1 MTGMRGSGMRGTGMR
16 GRGVAVL
23 AALAAAGLV
32 GGCQTTVQ
40 ETFGIG
46 KRAPDEF
53 QIVKRQPLIM
63 PPDSTLR
70 PPRPGEVGP
79 ATQTTSVQAREVL
92 TGTAAPAPDTTLSGG
107 EQALLTDTRTQ
118 ADPNIRRMLLE
129 ENTELANIDESRFLI
144 ILDWQRRRMTPQ
156 GTPINAAAEADRLRA
171 EGISST
177 GPVTVRT
184 GSTPLPQT
192 GS

>member
-1 MTGMRGSGMRGTGMR
+1 MISIRACG
-16 GRGVAVL
+16 L
-23 AALAAAGLV
+23 ALLAAALL
-32 GGCQTTVQ
+32 GGCQSTVQ

-53 QIVKRQPLIM
+53 QIVRRQPLII

-70 PPRPGEVGP
+70 PPRPGEAGP
-79 ATQTTSVQAREVL
+79 GTQSTAAQAREVL
-92 TGTAAPAPDTTLSGG
+92 TGSAGPAGDGSLSSG
-107 EQALLTDTRTQ
+107 EQALLSDARTT
-118 ADPNIRRMLLE
+118 ADPDIRRRLLE
-129 ENTELANIDESRFLI
+129 ENTELANIDDSRFLI

-156 GTPINAAAEADRLRA
+156 GTPIDAAAEAERLRA
-171 EGISST
+171 AGVAST

-192 GS
+192 GSDS